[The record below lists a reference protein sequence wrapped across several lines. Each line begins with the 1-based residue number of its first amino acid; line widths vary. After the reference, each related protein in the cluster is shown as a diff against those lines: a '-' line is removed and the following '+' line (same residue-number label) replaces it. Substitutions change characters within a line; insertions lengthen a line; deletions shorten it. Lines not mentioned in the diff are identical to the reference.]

1 MTLVT
6 ETDPLVQL
14 DNETFEA
21 IRLLLEAVAE
31 LSDEQ
36 VNLRPGGTLPSIA
49 FHVWHSARWADY
61 DCEVYGGVP
70 QVWRSHGFA
79 EGWDLKGIEASD
91 GGTGTGLGDDQAAAL
106 QLPGRDE
113 LLAYASAA
121 FRLLQ
126 ETIASLD
133 DAQLAL
139 QADVRDG
146 THRSVQ
152 ALLFMHLTHVNRH
165 LGMVEAIKGLQGMQG
180 TATR

>member
-1 MTLVT
+1 MTAADLLARLK
-6 ETDPLVQL
+6 E
-14 DNETFEA
+14 ETFEA
-21 IRLLLEAVAE
+21 IRLLLEAIAG

-36 VNLRPGGTLPSIA
+36 VNLRPGGSLPSIA

-61 DCEVYGGVP
+61 DCEAYGSVD
-70 QVWRSHGFA
+70 QVWLSEGFA
-79 EGWDLKGIEASD
+79 ERWKLNGLEASD
-91 GGTGTGLGDDQAAAL
+91 GGMGTGLGDEQTAAL

-121 FRLLQ
+121 FRLLK
-126 ETIASLD
+126 ETVGGLD
-133 DAQLAL
+133 DVQLAS
-139 QADVRDG
+139 QVDARDG

-165 LGMVEAIKGLQGMQG
+165 LGMIEAIKGLQGMSG